1 MKQKKV
7 HRTVRKVRRQQVGPT
22 DQREGFY
29 KPLSVFFV
37 QPGRNSFRLQR
48 VPGRVVLAGS
58 AFSLVCPWRQG
69 RSWEGLPH
77 LRYEIDRPLF
87 SVGAWSFLKEVSFSK
102 SLAPK
107 TFFLCLSLVFVS
119 TTNSN
124 LVELLLSCVL
134 VVSVLIRCLEKHLCH
149 CSICSYQNTLEFIL
163 RVAILV

>member
-1 MKQKKV
+1 MAQSVVHNFRRMSMADLKPREPGYILYKEGWHEWDGRGKQ
-7 HRTVRKVRRQQVGPT
+7 
-22 DQREGFY
+22 
-29 KPLSVFFV
+29 
-37 QPGRNSFRLQR
+37 
-48 VPGRVVLAGS
+48 
-58 AFSLVCPWRQG
+58 
-69 RSWEGLPH
+69 EGLPH

>member
-1 MKQKKV
+1 M
-7 HRTVRKVRRQQVGPT
+7 
-22 DQREGFY
+22 RED
-29 KPLSVFFV
+29 P
-37 QPGRNSFRLQR
+37 
-48 VPGRVVLAGS
+48 
-58 AFSLVCPWRQG
+58 
-69 RSWEGLPH
+69 GLPH

-87 SVGAWSFLKEVSFSK
+87 SVGAWSFLKEVNFSK

-107 TFFLCLSLVFVS
+107 TFFLCLSFVFVS